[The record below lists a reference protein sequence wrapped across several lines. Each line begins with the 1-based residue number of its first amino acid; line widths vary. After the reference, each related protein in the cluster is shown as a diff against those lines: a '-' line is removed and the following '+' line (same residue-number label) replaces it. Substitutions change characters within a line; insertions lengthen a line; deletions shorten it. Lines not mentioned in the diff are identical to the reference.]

1 MYKGRPKAR
10 MRKAKGHNKYNSNSV
25 QYVFSHSSH
34 TVAYL
39 HKFHSCLHIVFIMF
53 ALLLWT
59 GVMFFYCYLCKRID
73 DSTSS
78 VLISVLRLI
87 FEVLLLPK
95 LSKVS
100 HASFRKCIQISELI
114 NPLKC
119 NCSWSDHTHMQHCS
133 LRPRNNSLASWHTKE
148 HSDCFLSKGIVQ
160 IC

>member
-1 MYKGRPKAR
+1 
-10 MRKAKGHNKYNSNSV
+10 
-25 QYVFSHSSH
+25 
-34 TVAYL
+34 
-39 HKFHSCLHIVFIMF
+39 
-53 ALLLWT
+53 
-59 GVMFFYCYLCKRID
+59 MFFYCYLCKRID

-100 HASFRKCIQISELI
+100 HASFRKRIQISELINPLKCKVLHASFRKCMQISELI

-133 LRPRNNSLASWHTKE
+133 LRPLNNSLAS
-148 HSDCFLSKGIVQ
+148 SYPDVSSCVLSKRQWHPYAQQQSYKHYFGKFRLFLAHI
-160 IC
+160 